1 MRFKKRERYGAF
13 EDTSRKRAAAGRAQ
27 QKQRNALPLFAEQ
40 IAADQPSIDQVMAER
55 AAQWEKTEAQQ
66 RASRAAAWR
75 EARRRLAGFNDA
87 TRAVVLAYWNGHRW
101 LPGDPSYLLDAM
113 HSFERGRLVLDGD
126 TLRPVQIVLPPRRR
140 SSPPAAE

>member
-27 QKQRNALPLFAEQ
+27 QKQRDALPLFAEQ
-40 IAADQPSIDQVMAER
+40 IAEAQPSIDQVMAAR
-55 AAQWEKTEAQQ
+55 AAQWETAEAQQ

-75 EARRRLAGFNDA
+75 EARRRLARFDDA

-101 LPGDPSYLLDAM
+101 LPGDPSYLLDTM
-113 HSFERGRLVLDGD
+113 HRFEWGRLVLEAG
-126 TLRPVQIVLPPRRR
+126 TLRPAQIVLPPRQRR
-140 SSPPAAE
+140 NPPAAG